1 MLPVLLTEPVSYSK
15 RRRYAE
21 VMLGPERWHQP
32 TLEDIKQKLKE
43 IRNDSL
49 AHIDTLVTELTASL
63 VVYPQVEVTFA
74 RDVGQAVDIIRGI
87 AQSAKIAVNKSA
99 VISNELMPAL
109 VASGHSII
117 ESYYDEFEPFDNK
130 SSEYWQLPMMTFESR
145 FQSFERPV
153 DLTALRSGSI
163 QKNGTKDF
171 IGLLGINA
179 ISAEEG
185 AVIMLQHMSNI
196 GKIFEQA
203 KNLILVA
210 GLDKIVKSLDDAI
223 FQTKCMAVFGSEAL
237 PLTLHGQAKKK
248 SSIDELPF
256 EIPFEQTSSK
266 MHLILLDNGRSQILK
281 SSYRELL
288 ACIDC
293 QACTKDCPTSPFF
306 ADGARWS
313 PRTYVYFFV
322 TGKNPSLDLC
332 LQCKTCEANCP
343 LDIDLPGMI
352 LEAKKQMSKKHRTLS
367 DNLLSNAEVLER
379 LGSNIPW
386 LAGIASNNRLLRWL
400 GERMIGISRERQIPR
415 MQGRTFAKWFR
426 SIKKRGD
433 SEDG

>member
-1 MLPVLLTEPVSYSK
+1 
-15 RRRYAE
+15 
-21 VMLGPERWHQP
+21 MLGPERWHQP
-32 TLEDIKQKLKE
+32 TLEDIKQKLKK

-63 VVYPQVEVTFA
+63 AAYPQVEVTFA
-74 RDVGQAVDIIRGI
+74 RDAEQALETIRGI
-87 AQSAKIAVNKSA
+87 ARGARIAINKSA

-130 SSEYWQLPMMTFESR
+130 SSQYWQLPMMTFESR

-153 DLTALRSGSI
+153 NLTALRSGSI

-171 IGLLGINA
+171 IGLLGVNA
-179 ISAEEG
+179 ISPEEG
-185 AVIMLQHMSNI
+185 TVLLLQHMHNI
-196 GKIFEQA
+196 SKVFEQA
-203 KNLILVA
+203 KELILVA
-210 GLDKIVKSLDDAI
+210 GMDKIVKSLDDAI
-223 FQTKCMAVFGSEAL
+223 FQTKCMAIFGSEAL

-266 MHLILLDNGRSQILK
+266 IHLILLDNGRSQILK

-293 QACTKDCPTSPFF
+293 RACTKDCPTSPFF
-306 ADGARWS
+306 VDGTRWS
-313 PRTYVYFFV
+313 PRQYIYSFIL
-322 TGKNPSLDLC
+322 GKNPSLGLC

-352 LEAKKQMSKKHRTLS
+352 LNAKAEFTNRRRRSLTDTLIA
-367 DNLLSNAEVLER
+367 NAETLQST
-379 LGSNIPW
+379 GSSAAW
-386 LAGIASNNRLLRWL
+386 LANVILNNRILRRVAEKVL
-400 GERMIGISRERQIPR
+400 DISRERQLPR
-415 MQGRTFAKWFR
+415 VYHHTFTRWFTSR
-426 SIKKRGD
+426 VRKR
-433 SEDG
+433 

>member
-32 TLEDIKQKLKE
+32 TLEDIKQKLKK

-63 VVYPQVEVTFA
+63 VAYPQVKVTFA
-74 RDVGQAVDIIRGI
+74 RDAEQALETIRGI
-87 AQSAKIAVNKSA
+87 ARGARIAINKST

-109 VASGHSII
+109 VASAHSII
-117 ESYYDEFEPFDNK
+117 DSYYDEFEPFDNK

-145 FQSFERPV
+145 SQSFERPV

-196 GKIFEQA
+196 SKIFEQA
-203 KNLILVA
+203 KNLILVV

-223 FQTKCMAVFGSEAL
+223 FQTKCMAIFGSEVL
-237 PLTLHGQAKKK
+237 PLTFGDKTKQV
-248 SSIDELPF
+248 SSIDDLPF
-256 EIPFEQTSSK
+256 EMSPEQTSSII
-266 MHLILLDNGRSQILK
+266 HLILLDNGRSQILENK
-281 SSYRELL
+281 YRELL

-293 QACTKDCPTSPFF
+293 QACTKGCPSSQFF
-306 ADGARWS
+306 ADGTRLS
-313 PRTYVYFFV
+313 PRQYIYFFI
-322 TGKNPSLDLC
+322 TGRNSSLDLC

-343 LDIDLPGMI
+343 LDIDLPSMI
-352 LEAKKQMSKKHRTLS
+352 LDAKAEFTSRTRHSLT
-367 DNLLSNAEVLER
+367 NTLIANAETLQST
-379 LGSNIPW
+379 GSSAAW
-386 LAGIASNNRLLRWL
+386 LTNVILNNRILRRVAEKVL
-400 GERMIGISRERQIPR
+400 DISRERQLPR
-415 MQGRTFAKWFR
+415 VHYHTFNRWFTSR
-426 SIKKRGD
+426 VRKS
-433 SEDG
+433 

>member
-32 TLEDIKQKLKE
+32 TLEDIKQKLKK

-49 AHIDTLVTELTASL
+49 AHIDTLVTELTARL
-63 VVYPQVEVTFA
+63 AAYPQVEVTFA
-74 RDVGQAVDIIRGI
+74 RDAEQALETIRGI
-87 AQSAKIAVNKSA
+87 ARGARIAINKSA

-196 GKIFEQA
+196 SKIFEQA

-223 FQTKCMAVFGSEAL
+223 FQTKCMAIFGSEVL
-237 PLTLHGQAKKK
+237 PLTLGDKTKQV
-248 SSIDELPF
+248 SSIDDLPF
-256 EIPFEQTSSK
+256 EMSPEQTSSII
-266 MHLILLDNGRSQILK
+266 HLILLDNGRSQILGNK
-281 SSYRELL
+281 YRELL

-293 QACTKDCPTSPFF
+293 QACTKGCPSSQFF
-306 ADGARWS
+306 ADGTRWS
-313 PRTYVYFFV
+313 PRQYIYSFIL
-322 TGKNPSLDLC
+322 GKNPSLGLC

-352 LEAKKQMSKKHRTLS
+352 LDAKAEFINRRRRSLTDTLIA
-367 DNLLSNAEVLER
+367 NAETLESCGSSAAWLTNVLS
-379 LGSNIPW
+379 G
-386 LAGIASNNRLLRWL
+386 NRLLRRVAEKVL
-400 GERMIGISRERQIPR
+400 DISRERQLPR
-415 MQGRTFAKWFR
+415 VHHDTFTRWFTSR
-426 SIKKRGD
+426 VRKS
-433 SEDG
+433 

>member
-21 VMLGPERWHQP
+21 VMLGPEKWHQP

-49 AHIDTLVTELTASL
+49 AHIDKLVTELTASL
-63 VVYPQVEVTFA
+63 VAYPQVEVTFA
-74 RDVGQAVDIIRGI
+74 RDAEQALETIRGI
-87 AQSAKIAVNKSA
+87 ARGARIAINKSA

-130 SSEYWQLPMMTFESR
+130 SSEYWQLPTMTFESR

-185 AVIMLQHMSNI
+185 AVMMLQHMSNMS
-196 GKIFEQA
+196 KIFEQA

-223 FQTKCMAVFGSEAL
+223 FQTKCMAIFGSEVL
-237 PLTLHGQAKKK
+237 PLTLGDKTKQV
-248 SSIDELPF
+248 SSIDDLPF
-256 EIPFEQTSSK
+256 EMSPEQTSSII
-266 MHLILLDNGRSQILK
+266 HLILLDNGRSQILGNK
-281 SSYRELL
+281 YRELL

-293 QACTKDCPTSPFF
+293 QACTKGCPSSQFF
-306 ADGARWS
+306 ADGTRWS
-313 PRTYVYFFV
+313 PRQYIYSFIL
-322 TGKNPSLDLC
+322 GKNPSLGLC

-343 LDIDLPGMI
+343 LDIDLPGMV
-352 LEAKKQMSKKHRTLS
+352 LDAKTEFTNRRRRSLTDTLIA
-367 DNLLSNAEVLER
+367 NAETLESCGSSAALLTNVLS
-379 LGSNIPW
+379 G
-386 LAGIASNNRLLRWL
+386 NRLLRRVAEKVL
-400 GERMIGISRERQIPR
+400 DISRERQLPTVHHD
-415 MQGRTFAKWFR
+415 TFTRWFSSR
-426 SIKKRGD
+426 VRKS
-433 SEDG
+433 